1 MVFVFRQKRILHFG
15 IPCLDVEELC
25 RSNRSYAFFGGV
37 ASAAPLFCF
46 GGIYMAT
53 EKKAPQKIS
62 IGNKD
67 SDKELIQRIFK
78 YQQEKGIRYTADA
91 VRSLCEDALAIKNAL
106 K

>member
-1 MVFVFRQKRILHFG
+1 
-15 IPCLDVEELC
+15 
-25 RSNRSYAFFGGV
+25 
-37 ASAAPLFCF
+37 
-46 GGIYMAT
+46 MAT